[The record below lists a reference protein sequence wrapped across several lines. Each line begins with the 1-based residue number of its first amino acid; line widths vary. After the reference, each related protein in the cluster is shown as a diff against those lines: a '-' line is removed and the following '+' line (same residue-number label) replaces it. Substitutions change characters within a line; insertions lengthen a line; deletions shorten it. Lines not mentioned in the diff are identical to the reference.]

1 MTIQLEIRDGNPDW
15 WLSPDIWVV
24 PGADPTAP
32 PGAPIAGQP
41 AYLWAHV
48 ANHGRTAADGT
59 RIDFWWADPS
69 TQILRSTA
77 NFIGS
82 ALVDLPPGGQ
92 QDVLCLVPWNVTMVN
107 QGHEC
112 LLAVANH
119 AGTSVPNPPPDDF
132 NPPAY
137 PEVAQRNIS
146 VLVARTAI
154 PTRLLTVAAGKRTDK
169 ASRLTAEQGGQV
181 DQRTLIQL
189 GLGRL
194 APAKKAKIDVGLGRE
209 PMCVPENGALGR
221 QTLDLRV
228 PRGSKAAVHVGIRAT
243 GIADGEYGLVRI
255 VETEADRVVG
265 GYSFLVVREAKG
277 GRK

>member
-1 MTIQLEIRDGNPDW
+1 
-15 WLSPDIWVV
+15 
-24 PGADPTAP
+24 
-32 PGAPIAGQP
+32 
-41 AYLWAHV
+41 
-48 ANHGRTAADGT
+48 
-59 RIDFWWADPS
+59 
-69 TQILRSTA
+69 
-77 NFIGS
+77 
-82 ALVDLPPGGQ
+82 
-92 QDVLCLVPWNVTMVN
+92 MVN

-112 LLAVANH
+112 LAVANH

-194 APAKKAKIDVGLGRE
+194 ARQKKRKSMSGLAASR
-209 PMCVPENGALGR
+209 CVFQR
-221 QTLDLRV
+221 T
-228 PRGSKAAVHVGIRAT
+228 VHSVDKLWTCAF
-243 GIADGEYGLVRI
+243 L
-255 VETEADRVVG
+255 ADRKLRCTLGFGPPV
-265 GYSFLVVREAKG
+265 SQTASIA
-277 GRK
+277 